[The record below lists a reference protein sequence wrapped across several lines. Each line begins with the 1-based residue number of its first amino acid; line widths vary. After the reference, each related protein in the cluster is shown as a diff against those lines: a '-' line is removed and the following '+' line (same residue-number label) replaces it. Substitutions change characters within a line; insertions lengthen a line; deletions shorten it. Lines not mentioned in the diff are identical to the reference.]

1 MLLENKI
8 RYNWCFV
15 ICILFLFAQCKEKEE
30 YTDDTFSNSKVMVL
44 GHRGMGTMYKMPGNT
59 YQSVAPAVA
68 IGLDG
73 CEVDIQMTKD
83 TVLVLYHDH
92 LLNPATTC
100 NGRIYESDWSDIKQ
114 CKYYAWEN
122 GIFINSV
129 EDLFNKLPGLANL
142 YFSFDCSKVDTD
154 VEDLNL
160 YKNQYL
166 RAIRRLCNKYNM
178 SNHIFLEGDVDL
190 LQKAQ
195 SLGMTNELFLFS
207 YLDNDAINAASINHF
222 FGISTCLDWVKV
234 PVDSAHAKGLYV
246 MVWSPN
252 NLSQNKE
259 VLKAK
264 ADIIQTDDPISILK
278 LLNRFNYEYVI
289 P

>member
-1 MLLENKI
+1 MKYTFYIAIFLL
-8 RYNWCFV
+8 
-15 ICILFLFAQCKEKEE
+15 LLFAQCKEKEE
-30 YTDDTFSNSKVMVL
+30 YIDDTYFNSKVMMF

-59 YQSVAPAVA
+59 YQSIAPAVA

-73 CEVDIQMTKD
+73 CEIDIQLTKD
-83 TVLVLYHDH
+83 TVLVLFHDH
-92 LLNPATTC
+92 LLNPSTTC
-100 NGRIYESDWSDIKQ
+100 TGRIYESDWTDIKQ

-129 EDLFNKLPGLANL
+129 DDLFNKLPGLTNL
-142 YFSFDCSKVDTD
+142 YFSFDCSKVDKD
-154 VEDLNL
+154 VADYDL
-160 YKNQYL
+160 YENQYL
-166 RAIRRLCNKYNM
+166 RAIKRLCDKHNM
-178 SNHIFLEGDVDL
+178 SDHIFLEGDGAFL
-190 LQKAQ
+190 LKAQ
-195 SLGMTNELFLFS
+195 SMGLTNKLFYYS
-207 YLDNDAINAASINHF
+207 YLDYDAINSASANHF
-222 FGISTCLDWVKV
+222 FGISTCMDWMMV
-234 PVDSAHAKGLYV
+234 PADSAHAKGLYV

-252 NLSQNKE
+252 NVNQNKD